1 MVRQLMALLV
11 VGALFQSATMADDK
25 PKELEGPVA
34 TELKKAKVKYES
46 AVEKAGE
53 KLLAAFAEQLKL
65 VEGKTELKAE
75 QQIKL
80 LEQLRAD
87 RKAFEADSS
96 NLPKSAGLKKAV
108 KEYETALTPARKT
121 CEAAFD
127 KAADAYRNKKEF
139 DAAKVVLDE
148 KKLYFLAA
156 GARVFVGTYKW
167 TNGLT
172 VDVSADRTAQA
183 SGGDTATWAVNEK
196 QECVLNWKSGYKN
209 VLKTNE
215 KSKDFTVD
223 GVRITRS
230 K

>member
-11 VGALFQSATMADDK
+11 VGALFQSAAMADDK

-53 KLLAAFAEQLKL
+53 KLLAAFAEQLKQ

-121 CEAAFD
+121 GEAAFD

-156 GARVFVGTYKW
+156 GARVFVGTY
-167 TNGLT
+167 
-172 VDVSADRTAQA
+172 
-183 SGGDTATWAVNEK
+183 
-196 QECVLNWKSGYKN
+196 
-209 VLKTNE
+209 
-215 KSKDFTVD
+215 
-223 GVRITRS
+223 
-230 K
+230 